1 MKCLFLA
8 GNNNQARIMSR
19 VASRLRGLDRSWT
32 VAALTLEPYV
42 LEDAPSVLNET
53 DVPFTSLADYP
64 GKRPV
69 GILQELA
76 PDVLVVGHDNTTI
89 TRPFVEAAK
98 YLGISSVLVQ
108 DGVIGRASFSVRTG
122 IAKIPGYLSQL
133 TIWQRNYRFLWASLR
148 DTGYSLQG
156 TVIFVIK
163 DLFTKLAYGSPYGRG
178 GCTRIAV
185 FGDYFR
191 ELFIRHGVP
200 AERIVVT
207 GQPMMDTI
215 LTCNEDK
222 AMVRRKLGLP
232 LDKTI
237 VLLLTTATVEY
248 NLWRPGQRRY
258 FIAQV
263 LKAFAGLPEHQLAI
277 KLHPREKVEDY
288 QKLVQKLGFEVP
300 IYRDVN
306 LYEILNAADAAITTY
321 STTGLDALILKK
333 PLIVFD
339 LFSKVEPVPYV
350 GSGAALGVYKPQDL
364 RAAVMTVFNDDETK
378 KRLKSASSDFVYHY
392 AYKLDGKAAERVAE
406 LIVEVSQEN
415 SVRRDSLSA

>member
-1 MKCLFLA
+1 MKCLFLV
-8 GNNNQARIMSR
+8 GNNNQARMMSR
-19 VASRLRGLDRSWT
+19 VASRLRGLDRSCA

-69 GILQELA
+69 GILRKLA
-76 PDVLVVGHDNTTI
+76 PDVLVLGHDNTTI

-98 YLGISSVLVQ
+98 YLGIPSVLVQ
-108 DGVIGRASFSVRTG
+108 DGIIGRASFSMRTG
-122 IAKIPGYLSQL
+122 FATILGYLSQL

-148 DTGYSLQG
+148 DAGYGLQG
-156 TVIFVIK
+156 TAVFVVR
-163 DLFTKLAYGSPYGRG
+163 DLFTKLVYGSQYGRG

-191 ELFIRHGVP
+191 ELFARHGVP
-200 AERIVVT
+200 SERIVVT
-207 GQPMMDTI
+207 GHSMMDTI
-215 LTCNEDK
+215 HACNEDK

-237 VLLLTTATVEY
+237 VVLLTTATVEY
-248 NLWRPGQRRY
+248 NLWRPGQRRH
-258 FIAQV
+258 FVAQV
-263 LKAFAGLPEHQLAI
+263 LKAFAGLPEHQLVI

-288 QKLVQKLGFEVP
+288 QKLVQELGFDVP
-300 IYRDVN
+300 IYRDVD
-306 LYEILNAADAAITTY
+306 LHGILNAVDAAITTY

-339 LFSKVEPVPYV
+339 LFNRVEPVPYV
-350 GSGAALGVYKPQDL
+350 GSGAALGVYRPQDL
-364 RAAVMTVFNDDETK
+364 RAAIMTVFNDDETK
-378 KRLKSASSDFVYHY
+378 RRLKTTSSDFVYRY
-392 AYKLDGKAAERVAE
+392 AHKLDGKAAERVAE
-406 LIVEVSQEN
+406 LIVEVAQEN
-415 SVRRDSLSA
+415 RVRRDSLSA